1 MTNLDTYLSGVALLA
16 PQILVI
22 AAILFTSCWDLFF
35 PKHKQMTPIV
45 SIVCLALSFVAL
57 TRQWSLDAQIFG
69 GLFSVD
75 TLTVIF
81 SMIAVASGLIVVLM
95 TMGYEHHFGK
105 NRSEFYTIL
114 LTAIVAV
121 MFLAG
126 STDLIMLFVS
136 LETLSICCVLLT
148 SFAKRDKKSGEASLK
163 YLLSTAA
170 TTATLLYALSFIY
183 GFTGSTSF
191 DIIAQKLQL
200 MSIGTGSLIKYL
212 IIALTLSAIGF
223 KLSVVPFHMWTPDVF
238 EGAPTP
244 VTAFL
249 SIGSK
254 AGGFVVALRFLYEVM
269 GSVYR
274 DWMILVAILALV
286 SMVAGNLIALAQSSF
301 KRMLAYSSIAHVGYM
316 LLGLLTFNAEG
327 VQSMLFYIIVYGIM
341 NLGAF
346 AGAILF
352 FNETG
357 SDRIVDM
364 EGLIKKRPWL
374 AIMTSI
380 CLLNL
385 AGLPVPPAGFLAK
398 LFIFKAGLGISES
411 ATLADSAN
419 YVAQTTMWGSFPI
432 GWVLVIC
439 ALITSI
445 PAIYYY
451 SKVVIYMIVPE
462 PSEKV
467 AQLAE
472 HRKFVGS
479 PQEGPWAA
487 LWLCTIAITLA
498 GTFLVNP
505 LMNASQKAATTM
517 GAEQKREIGYQGNFN

>member
-1 MTNLDTYLSGVALLA
+1 MNNLDAYLNGVSLLA

-22 AAILFTSCWDLFF
+22 AAILFTSVWDLFF
-35 PKHKQMTPIV
+35 PKQKQMTPLV
-45 SIVCLALSFVAL
+45 SIICLSLSFFAL
-57 TRQWSLDAQIFG
+57 TRQWNLSEPIFG
-69 GLFSVD
+69 GLFTVD
-75 TLTVIF
+75 TLTVAF
-81 SMIAVASGLIVVLM
+81 NLIAVSVGLIVVLM

-105 NRSEFYTIL
+105 NRSEFYAIL
-114 LTAIVAV
+114 LTAVVAV

-191 DIIAQKLQL
+191 DVIAQKLQL
-200 MSIGTGSLIKYL
+200 MSIGSGSLIKYL

-254 AGGFVVALRFLYEVM
+254 AGGFVVALRFLYDVM

-357 SDRIVDM
+357 SDRIEDM
-364 EGLIKKRPWL
+364 AGLIKKRPWL
-374 AIMTSI
+374 AVMTSI

-385 AGLPVPPAGFLAK
+385 AGLPIPPAGFLAK
-398 LFIFKAGLGISES
+398 LFIFKAGLTISES
-411 ATLADSAN
+411 PGLVEGSN
-419 YVAQTTMWGSFPI
+419 YVAQQSLFGSLPI
-432 GWVLVIC
+432 GWILVAC

-451 SKVVIYMIVPE
+451 SKVVITMIVPE

-467 AQLAE
+467 AKLAD
-472 HRKFVGS
+472 HRKSVGNA
-479 PQEGPWAA
+479 QEGPWAA
-487 LWLCTIAITLA
+487 LWLCTIAIFLA
-498 GTFLVNP
+498 GTFLVDP
-505 LMNASQKAATTM
+505 LMNVSRKAASSM
-517 GAEQKREIGYQGNFN
+517 GAEQKREIGYRGQFN